1 MITIERNRRGEDSE
15 KRQDGGHGETP
26 DKHIQI
32 NTLAVPLC
40 FTLVSGAAGTFTR
53 ECIPI
58 QCNTVAEKP
67 AGLAAFTVFWKVLF
81 C

>member
-15 KRQDGGHGETP
+15 KRQDGGHRGTL

-32 NTLAVPLC
+32 NTLDWRSLSASLWSVGQLEHLHVNV
-40 FTLVSGAAGTFTR
+40 F
-53 ECIPI
+53 